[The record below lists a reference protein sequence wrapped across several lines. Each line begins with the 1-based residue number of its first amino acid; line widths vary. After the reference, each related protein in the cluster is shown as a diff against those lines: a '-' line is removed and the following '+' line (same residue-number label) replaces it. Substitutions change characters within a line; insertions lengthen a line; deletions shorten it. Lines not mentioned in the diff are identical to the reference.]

1 MIGEGKGG
9 GRKGEKGKTDTM
21 NEKIQGLLNDFK
33 LFVKAAEQCHPW
45 IIWPWEQSISHYY
58 PALNNRIIFNKN
70 HAIEWVIARKDM
82 KTVTFSFC

>member
-45 IIWPWEQSISHYY
+45 IIWP
-58 PALNNRIIFNKN
+58 
-70 HAIEWVIARKDM
+70 
-82 KTVTFSFC
+82 